1 MRAHGKIYDSILDTM
16 GGTPLVRLPRITQGI
31 PADLCFKL
39 EFFNPCASVKD
50 RIAINMLKAMEEDG
64 SLKPGG
70 TIVEPTSG
78 NTGIGVA
85 FAAAAMGY
93 RAILVMPE
101 SMSIER
107 RKMMKLLGAELV
119 LTPASGGIPGAIE
132 KAEAI
137 IRDTDGAVRAG
148 QFDNPANPEI
158 HYRTT
163 GPEIW
168 EDCDGQVDALIAGVG
183 TGGTLSGAGK
193 FLKEKNPDCRI
204 IAVEPTESPVISKG
218 EKGPHKIQGIGAGFI
233 PDNLDTELVDEVVTV
248 NSDVSFGTAKHVAAE
263 DGVPVGISSGAAIAA
278 AIEVGSRPDMKGKRI
293 VAIIPSFAERYLST
307 PLFDEGPGAGD
318 APAKST
324 STAP

>member
-16 GGTPLVRLPRITQGI
+16 GGTPLVRLPRIAQGV
-31 PADLCFKL
+31 PADLCYKL

-50 RIAINMLKAMEEDG
+50 RIGINMLREMEKAGTLTE
-64 SLKPGG
+64 GG
-70 TIVEPTSG
+70 IVVEPTSG

-93 RAILVMPE
+93 KAILVMPE

-119 LTPASGGIPGAIE
+119 LTPAAGGIPGAIE
-132 KAEAI
+132 EAERI
-137 IRDTDGAVRAG
+137 IADTPGAVRAG
-148 QFDNPANPEI
+148 QFDNPANPDI

-168 EDCDGQVDALIAGVG
+168 EDCDGEVDAFIAGVG
-183 TGGTLSGAGK
+183 TGGSLTGAGR

-204 IAVEPTESPVISKG
+204 IAVEPTESPMISKG

-233 PDNLDTELVDEVVTV
+233 PDNLDMSLVDEVVTI
-248 NSDVSFGTAKHVAAE
+248 NSDAAFGTAKHVAAE

-278 AIEVGSRPDMKGKRI
+278 SLLVGARPDMR
-293 VAIIPSFAERYLST
+293 
-307 PLFDEGPGAGD
+307 
-318 APAKST
+318 
-324 STAP
+324 

>member
-16 GGTPLVRLPRITQGI
+16 GGTPLVRLPRITQGV
-31 PADLCFKL
+31 PADLCYKL

-50 RIAINMLKAMEEDG
+50 RIGINMLREMEAAGTLKDG
-64 SLKPGG
+64 G
-70 TIVEPTSG
+70 IVVEPTSG

-93 RAILVMPE
+93 KAILVMPE
-101 SMSIER
+101 SMSVER

-119 LTPASGGIPGAIE
+119 LTPASGGIPGAI
-132 KAEAI
+132 AEAEKI
-137 IRDTDGAVRAG
+137 IAKTPGAVRAG
-148 QFDNPANPEI
+148 QFDNPANPAV
-158 HYRTT
+158 HYATT

-168 EDCDGQVDALIAGVG
+168 EDCGGEVDAFIAGVG
-183 TGGTLSGAGK
+183 TGGSLTGAGR

-204 IAVEPTESPVISKG
+204 IAVEPTESPVISGG

-233 PDNLDTELVDEVVTV
+233 PDNLDTDLVDEVVTI
-248 NSDVSFGTAKHVAAE
+248 NSDAAFGTAKHVAAE

-278 AIEVGSRPDMKGKRI
+278 SLLVGARLEMRGARI
-293 VAIIPSFAERYLST
+293 VTIIPSFAERYLST

-318 APAKST
+318 GPAKK